1 MSNYREHAP
10 PPELK
15 DFVECL
21 WTREATEPEK
31 GSAVHRVLP
40 DGCSDVIF
48 LYDARGAHATAVGT
62 MTRPLVVS
70 EALSRSFIGV
80 RFRPGK
86 ATAFL
91 GVPASELT
99 DLTVPLIEI
108 WPPPDAASLVAR
120 FEESAT
126 DQERLDLLAR
136 VLLERAARM
145 ELSSV
150 SVDEALRRIITSA
163 GNLSIG
169 TLASVVGVSRQH
181 LAKRFAHDVGISP
194 KAFARVV
201 RLRQVLQRV
210 RATPDPDWTTLA
222 LECGYYDQ
230 SHLIGEFREITGLTP
245 EGWVAKP

>member
-1 MSNYREHAP
+1 MSLYREHSP
-10 PPELK
+10 PAALAEY
-15 DFVECL
+15 VECF
-21 WTREATEPEK
+21 WTRAAVTDV
-31 GSAVHRVLP
+31 SAAAAHRVLP

-48 LYDARGAHATAVGT
+48 TFDGRGAEATAVGT
-62 MTRPLVVS
+62 MTRPIIVTENPARAFV
-70 EALSRSFIGV
+70 GV
-80 RFRPGK
+80 RFLPGK

-99 DLTVPLIEI
+99 DLSVHLVNL
-108 WPPPDAASLVAR
+108 WPDAESLVAE
-120 FEESAT
+120 FEERTT
-126 DQERLDLLAR
+126 DEERIDLLAR
-136 VLLERAARM
+136 ALLARAAR
-145 ELSSV
+145 LNAASL

-201 RLRQVLQRV
+201 RLRQVLERV
-210 RATPDPDWTTLA
+210 RATPDPDWAALA